1 MLSAEVRSAEV
12 LSTEVLSAEVLSA
25 VVRSA
30 EVRMIVLFVSA
41 LSGRELNVLFVSDP
55 VVFWIPG
62 SGVPGLA
69 VRDVN

>member
-1 MLSAEVRSAEV
+1 
-12 LSTEVLSAEVLSA
+12 
-25 VVRSA
+25 
-30 EVRMIVLFVSA
+30 MIVLFVSA

>member
-1 MLSAEVRSAEV
+1 MFSAEV
-12 LSTEVLSAEVLSA
+12 LSGVVLSA
-25 VVRSA
+25 VVLST

-55 VVFWIPG
+55 VVFWIPE